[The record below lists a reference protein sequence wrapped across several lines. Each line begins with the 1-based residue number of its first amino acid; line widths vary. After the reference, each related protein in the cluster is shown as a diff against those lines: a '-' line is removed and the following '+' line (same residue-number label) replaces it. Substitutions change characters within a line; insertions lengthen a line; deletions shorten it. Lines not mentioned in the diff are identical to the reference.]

1 MIYTGSVGDL
11 VISVG
16 SIAYVIFYLIGLVYF
31 VSRSIRAHTFLTIA
45 DITVS
50 VVLAMAASII
60 AFLVFAPVF
69 VE

>member
-16 SIAYVIFYLIGLVYF
+16 FIAYVIFYLIGLVYF